1 MNTTQ
6 DTEFDYQKYIK
17 ESAPSPSE
25 INRGTKAREK
35 RREAAKAWISQ
46 NSDQDSAAHS
56 VSSKLSPSKEG
67 ANAMSQERRD
77 NHLHL
82 PSLSI
87 TGFRGINELSIER
100 LGRVT
105 LLAGKNSVGKTT
117 VLDAVRVYAARG
129 HYTVLSELL
138 ESRQEYAIATT
149 ENHTVNRKFVPDF
162 AALFH
167 GRDVSRCARI
177 SIGPKSDI
185 GQLRIEETPLDDEQ
199 ASSIEQIL
207 PFSVQ
212 RGYTQAFKVVFQDT
226 EQILPWV
233 LPIQGSDAARTVE
246 RYGGS
251 VYLYSYNFL
260 FEAEWPSQ
268 IGCQPLGPG
277 LLSDKEIVRFWN
289 AIALTDDEDRAMQTM
304 RLILG
309 SDLERVAVIRTDVS
323 DVSSKKP
330 EVEYIQRVVVKLRG
344 QARPVPLQSLGD
356 GALHLA
362 GTALAL
368 ANSRDG
374 FLLIDE
380 VENGIHHSVQPD
392 FWRMVF
398 KTAHAN
404 NVQVIAT
411 THSFDCVRGFAQ
423 ATAECEEVE
432 GALVRLERKD
442 EEMWAVEYSERNLK
456 AAAKQHIEVR

>member
-1 MNTTQ
+1 M
-6 DTEFDYQKYIK
+6 
-17 ESAPSPSE
+17 SP
-25 INRGTKAREK
+25 K
-35 RREAAKAWISQ
+35 R
-46 NSDQDSAAHS
+46 
-56 VSSKLSPSKEG
+56 L
-67 ANAMSQERRD
+67 D

-82 PSLSI
+82 PSLSVE
-87 TGFRGINELSIER
+87 GFRGIKELSIER

-117 VLDAVRVYAARG
+117 VLDSVRVYAARG
-129 HYTVLSELL
+129 HERVLSELL
-138 ESRQEYAIATT
+138 ESRQEYAIADI
-149 ENHTVNRKFVPDF
+149 EEYHSMRRKFVPDF

-177 SIGPKSDI
+177 SVGPKSDTA
-185 GQLRIEETPLDDEQ
+185 QFRIEATSLRDEQ
-199 ASSIEQIL
+199 ISNIGDLLSS
-207 PFSVQ
+207 SVT

-251 VYLYSYNFL
+251 AYLYSYSL
-260 FEAEWPSQ
+260 LVGAEWPSP

-289 AIALTDDEDRAMQTM
+289 AIALTDDEDRAMQAL

-309 SDLERVAVIRTDVS
+309 NDLERVAVIRDDVS
-323 DVSSKKP
+323 DVSDEKSD
-330 EVEYIQRVVVKLRG
+330 VGYVQRVVAKLQG

-380 VENGIHHSVQPD
+380 AENGIHHSLQPD
-392 FWRMVF
+392 FWHMVF

-423 ATAECEEVE
+423 AAVECEEAE
-432 GALVRLERKD
+432 GVLMRIERKD
-442 EEMWAVEYSERNLK
+442 GEMWAVEYSESDLRI
-456 AAAKQHIEVR
+456 AAEQRIEVR

>member
-1 MNTTQ
+1 MTGDDHTL
-6 DTEFDYQKYIK
+6 
-17 ESAPSPSE
+17 
-25 INRGTKAREK
+25 
-35 RREAAKAWISQ
+35 
-46 NSDQDSAAHS
+46 
-56 VSSKLSPSKEG
+56 SSKLSPSKEG
-67 ANAMSQERRD
+67 ANAMSQKRLDDR
-77 NHLHL
+77 LHL

-87 TGFRGINELSIER
+87 KGFRGIKELSIER

-129 HYTVLSELL
+129 HYKVLSELL
-138 ESRQEYAIATT
+138 ESRQELAIA
-149 ENHTVNRKFVPDF
+149 EIQDVRMHKRFVPDF

-177 SIGPKSDI
+177 SIGPKSDT

-199 ASSIEQIL
+199 ASNIEQALSLFI
-207 PFSVQ
+207 
-212 RGYTQAFKVVFQDT
+212 RDGYTQAFKVVFQDT

-251 VYLYSYNFL
+251 AYLYSYSL
-260 FEAEWPSQ
+260 LGGAAWPSP

-277 LLSDKEIVRFWN
+277 LLSNKEIVRFWN
-289 AIALTDDEDRAMQTM
+289 AIALTDDEDRAMQAL

-309 SDLERVAVIRTDVS
+309 SDLERVAVIRDDISDDVS
-323 DVSSKKP
+323 DVYEKP
-330 EVEYIQRVVVKLRG
+330 DVEYVQRVVAKLQG

-368 ANSRDG
+368 TNSRDG

-423 ATAECEEVE
+423 ALTECEEVE
-432 GALVRLERKD
+432 GALVRLERED

-456 AAAKQHIEVR
+456 VAAKQHIEVR

>member
-1 MNTTQ
+1 
-6 DTEFDYQKYIK
+6 
-17 ESAPSPSE
+17 
-25 INRGTKAREK
+25 
-35 RREAAKAWISQ
+35 
-46 NSDQDSAAHS
+46 
-56 VSSKLSPSKEG
+56 
-67 ANAMSQERRD
+67 MSQERLDDR
-77 NHLHL
+77 LHL

-87 TGFRGINELSIER
+87 KGFRGIKELSIER

-117 VLDAVRVYAARG
+117 VLDAVRVYAERG
-129 HYTVLSELL
+129 RDTVLSDLL
-138 ESRQEYAIATT
+138 KSRQEFAIAET
-149 ENHTVNRKFVPDF
+149 EDHSMHRKFVPDF
-162 AALFH
+162 AALFQ
-167 GRDVSRCARI
+167 GRDVSRCAHI
-177 SIGPKSDI
+177 SIGPKSDT
-185 GQLRIEETPLDDEQ
+185 GQLRIEETSLDDDQ
-199 ASSIEQIL
+199 ASNIGERLSFFV
-207 PFSVQ
+207 P
-212 RGYTQAFKVVFQDT
+212 RGYTQAFKVVFQDI

-251 VYLYSYNFL
+251 AYLYSYRFL
-260 FEAEWPSQ
+260 VRAKWPSP

-277 LLSDKEIVRFWN
+277 LLSDKEIARFWN
-289 AIALTDDEDRAMQTM
+289 AIALTDDEDRAMQAL

-309 SDLERVAVIRTDVS
+309 SDLDRVAVIRDDVS
-323 DVSSKKP
+323 AVSFEEPDVGY
-330 EVEYIQRVVVKLRG
+330 VQRVVAKLRG

-380 VENGIHHSVQPD
+380 AENGIHHSVQPD

-404 NVQVIAT
+404 KVQVIAT

-423 ATAECEEVE
+423 AAVECEEVE
-432 GALVRLERKD
+432 GVLVRLERKD
-442 EEMWAVEYSERNLK
+442 EKMWAVEYSEHNLK

>member
-1 MNTTQ
+1 
-6 DTEFDYQKYIK
+6 
-17 ESAPSPSE
+17 
-25 INRGTKAREK
+25 
-35 RREAAKAWISQ
+35 
-46 NSDQDSAAHS
+46 
-56 VSSKLSPSKEG
+56 
-67 ANAMSQERRD
+67 MSQERLDDR
-77 NHLHL
+77 LHL

-87 TGFRGINELSIER
+87 KGFRGIKELSIER

-117 VLDAVRVYAARG
+117 VLDAVQVYAARG
-129 HYTVLSELL
+129 HYKALSELL
-138 ESRQEYAIATT
+138 ESRQELAIAETKDFRM
-149 ENHTVNRKFVPDF
+149 HKRFVPDF

-177 SIGPKSDI
+177 SIGPKSDT

-199 ASSIEQIL
+199 ASNIEQSLSLFI
-207 PFSVQ
+207 
-212 RGYTQAFKVVFQDT
+212 RDGYTQAFKVVFQDT

-233 LPIQGSDAARTVE
+233 LPIQGSDAARIVE

-251 VYLYSYNFL
+251 AYLYSYSL
-260 FEAEWPSQ
+260 EVGAAWPSP
-268 IGCQPLGPG
+268 IGCQSLGPG
-277 LLSDKEIVRFWN
+277 LLNDKEIVRFWN
-289 AIALTDDEDRAMQTM
+289 AIALTDDEDRVMQAL

-309 SDLERVAVIRTDVS
+309 SDLERVAVIRDDISDDVS
-323 DVSSKKP
+323 DVSEKSD
-330 EVEYIQRVVVKLRG
+330 VEYVQRVVAKLQG

-368 ANSRDG
+368 TNSRDG

-380 VENGIHHSVQPD
+380 VENGLHHSVQPD

-423 ATAECEEVE
+423 AALEHEEID
-432 GALVRLERKD
+432 GAHVRIERKD
-442 EEMWAVEYSERNLK
+442 EEMWAVEYSESDLRI
-456 AAAKQHIEVR
+456 AAEQRIEVR

>member
-1 MNTTQ
+1 
-6 DTEFDYQKYIK
+6 
-17 ESAPSPSE
+17 
-25 INRGTKAREK
+25 
-35 RREAAKAWISQ
+35 
-46 NSDQDSAAHS
+46 
-56 VSSKLSPSKEG
+56 
-67 ANAMSQERRD
+67 MSQKRLDDR
-77 NHLHL
+77 LHL

-87 TGFRGINELSIER
+87 KGFRGIKELSIER

-129 HYTVLSELL
+129 HYKVLSELL
-138 ESRQEYAIATT
+138 ESRQELAIA
-149 ENHTVNRKFVPDF
+149 EIQDVRMHKRFVPDF

-177 SIGPKSDI
+177 SIGPKSDT

-199 ASSIEQIL
+199 ASNIEQALSLFI
-207 PFSVQ
+207 
-212 RGYTQAFKVVFQDT
+212 RDGYTQAFKVVFQDT

-251 VYLYSYNFL
+251 AYLYSYSL
-260 FEAEWPSQ
+260 LGGAAWPSP

-277 LLSDKEIVRFWN
+277 LLSNKEIVRFWN
-289 AIALTDDEDRAMQTM
+289 AIALTDDEDRAMQAL

-309 SDLERVAVIRTDVS
+309 SDLERVAVIRDDISDDVS
-323 DVSSKKP
+323 DVYEKP
-330 EVEYIQRVVVKLRG
+330 DVEYVQRVVAKLQG

-368 ANSRDG
+368 TNSRDG

-423 ATAECEEVE
+423 ALTECEEVE
-432 GALVRLERKD
+432 GALVRLERED

-456 AAAKQHIEVR
+456 VAAKQHIEVR

>member
-1 MNTTQ
+1 
-6 DTEFDYQKYIK
+6 
-17 ESAPSPSE
+17 
-25 INRGTKAREK
+25 
-35 RREAAKAWISQ
+35 
-46 NSDQDSAAHS
+46 
-56 VSSKLSPSKEG
+56 
-67 ANAMSQERRD
+67 MSQERRD

-87 TGFRGINELSIER
+87 KGFRGIKKLSIER

-117 VLDAVRVYAARG
+117 VLDAVRVYAERG
-129 HYTVLSELL
+129 HPSVLSELL

-149 ENHTVNRKFVPDF
+149 GDPGFHRKFVPDF

-167 GRDVSRCARI
+167 GRDVSRCACI
-177 SIGPKSDI
+177 SIGPKSDT
-185 GQLRIEETPLDDEQ
+185 GQLRIEETPLGVKWTSEIDL
-199 ASSIEQIL
+199 IL
-207 PFSVQ
+207 PLFVS

-226 EQILPWV
+226 EQLLPWILPI
-233 LPIQGSDAARTVE
+233 PGSDAARTVE
-246 RYGGS
+246 RYSGS
-251 VYLYSYNFL
+251 AYLYANFL
-260 FEAEWPSQ
+260 VAGWLPP

-289 AIALTDDEDRAMQTM
+289 AIALTDDEDRATQAL

-309 SDLERVAVIRTDVS
+309 SDLERVAAIRADVS
-323 DVSSKKP
+323 DDKSD
-330 EVEYIQRVVVKLRG
+330 VEYIQRVVVKIRG

-423 ATAECEEVE
+423 AAAECEEV
-432 GALVRLERKD
+432 GGVLVRLER
-442 EEMWAVEYSERNLK
+442 ENGSLRAVEYSERNLK
-456 AAAKQHIEVR
+456 AVTKQNVDIEVR

>member
-1 MNTTQ
+1 
-6 DTEFDYQKYIK
+6 
-17 ESAPSPSE
+17 
-25 INRGTKAREK
+25 
-35 RREAAKAWISQ
+35 
-46 NSDQDSAAHS
+46 
-56 VSSKLSPSKEG
+56 
-67 ANAMSQERRD
+67 MSQEKLD

-87 TGFRGINELSIER
+87 ERFRGIKELSIER

-129 HYTVLSELL
+129 HERVLSKLL
-138 ESRQEYAIATT
+138 ESRQEFAIAET
-149 ENHTVNRKFVPDF
+149 EDAHMNRKFVPDF
-162 AALFH
+162 AALFY

-177 SIGPKSDI
+177 LIGPKSDM
-185 GQLRIEETPLDDEQ
+185 GQLRIEETPLDNEQ
-199 ASSIEQIL
+199 ASNIGDRLSFL
-207 PFSVQ
+207 FVP

-226 EQILPWV
+226 EQVLPWV

-251 VYLYSYNFL
+251 AYLYSYSL
-260 FEAEWPSQ
+260 LVGAEWPSP

-289 AIALTDDEDRAMQTM
+289 AIALTDDEDRAMKAL
-304 RLILG
+304 RLILD
-309 SDLERVAVIRTDVS
+309 SDLERVAVIRDDVS
-323 DVSSKKP
+323 DISDEKSNVGY
-330 EVEYIQRVVVKLRG
+330 VQRVVAKLRG

-380 VENGIHHSVQPD
+380 AENGIHHSMQPD
-392 FWRMVF
+392 FWRMIF
-398 KTAHAN
+398 KTADAN

-423 ATAECEEVE
+423 AAVECEEVE
-432 GALVRLERKD
+432 GVLVRLERKD
-442 EEMWAVEYSERNLK
+442 EEMWAVEYSESDLRI
-456 AAAKQHIEVR
+456 AAEQRIEVR